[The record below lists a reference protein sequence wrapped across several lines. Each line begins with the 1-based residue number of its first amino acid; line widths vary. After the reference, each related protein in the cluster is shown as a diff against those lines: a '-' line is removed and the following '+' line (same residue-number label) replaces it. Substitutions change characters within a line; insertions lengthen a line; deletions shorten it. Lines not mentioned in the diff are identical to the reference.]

1 MEILKHCFRKLIYSI
16 PLLFGVTLISFV
28 LMVYFGPDKTYDLLG
43 RNPTIEEINEIRHQL
58 GYDRPFL
65 IRYIEYVKEVLVF
78 DFGYSDSTGEQV
90 TSILAKTIPV
100 SIALQLPGFILGNV
114 FGVLL
119 ALFAAMHRS
128 SWLDKMIMSSSVVG
142 MSISYLIVIIATQ
155 LIFCSSYGLN
165 LFPVYGWEVNSLS
178 DYLYYITVPTISSV
192 FVALG
197 YNTRFYR
204 AVIVEETTRD
214 HVRTAKAFGHSA
226 NTILFKHV
234 LRNALVPIVTRIV
247 FSIPFVIVGGALLLE
262 SYFGIPGVGLTA
274 YDAITTG
281 DLPVLKAI
289 IVLTTLL
296 FIVVVSLVDVL
307 YRAVDPRISLK

>member
-1 MEILKHCFRKLIYSI
+1 
-16 PLLFGVTLISFV
+16 

-58 GYDRPFL
+58 GYDQPFFV
-65 IRYIEYVKEVLVF
+65 RYFEYIKEVLLF
-78 DFGYSDSTGEQV
+78 DFGYSDSTGERV

-114 FGVLL
+114 LGILL

-128 SWLDKMIMSSSVVG
+128 TWLDKLIMSSSVVG

-226 NTILFKHV
+226 STILFKHV
-234 LRNALVPIVTRIV
+234 LRNSLIPIVTRIV
-247 FSIPFVIVGGALLLE
+247 FSIPFVVVGGALLLE

-289 IVLTTLL
+289 IVLTTLM
-296 FIVVVSLVDVL
+296 FILVVSLVDIL
-307 YRAVDPRISLK
+307 YRVVDPRISLK

>member
-1 MEILKHCFRKLIYSI
+1 MEILKHCIRKLMYSI
-16 PLLFGVTLISFV
+16 PLLIGVTLISFV

-43 RNPTIEEINEIRHQL
+43 RNPTINEINEIRHQL
-58 GYDRPFL
+58 GYDQPFFV
-65 IRYIEYVKEVLVF
+65 RYFEYIKEVLLF
-78 DFGYSDSTGEQV
+78 DFGFSDSTGERV

-100 SIALQLPGFILGNV
+100 SIALQLPGFIIGNV
-114 FGVLL
+114 LGILL

-128 SWLDKMIMSSSVVG
+128 TWLDKLIMSSSVVG

-214 HVRTAKAFGHSA
+214 HVRTAKAFGHSSS
-226 NTILFKHV
+226 TILFKHV
-234 LRNALVPIVTRIV
+234 LRNALIPIVTRIV

-289 IVLTTLL
+289 IVLTTLM
-296 FIVVVSLVDVL
+296 FILVVSLVDIL
-307 YRAVDPRISLK
+307 YRIVDPRISLK

>member
-1 MEILKHCFRKLIYSI
+1 MEILKHCIRKLMYSI

-43 RNPTIEEINEIRHQL
+43 RNPTINEINEIRHQL
-58 GYDRPFL
+58 GYDQPFFV
-65 IRYIEYVKEVLVF
+65 RYFEYIKEVLLF
-78 DFGYSDSTGEQV
+78 DFGYSDSTGERV

-100 SIALQLPGFILGNV
+100 SIALQLPGFIIGNV
-114 FGVLL
+114 LGILL

-128 SWLDKMIMSSSVVG
+128 TWLDKLIMSSSVVG

-226 NTILFKHV
+226 STILFKHV
-234 LRNALVPIVTRIV
+234 LRNALIPIVTRIV

-289 IVLTTLL
+289 IVLTTLM
-296 FIVVVSLVDVL
+296 FIIVVSLVDIL
-307 YRAVDPRISLK
+307 YRIVDPRISLK